1 MPTPCPPSEG
11 ADSPFPALIP
21 RPVHLSPGRGVFHL
35 TAHTVIVITPATRET
50 RAVAQTLAESLRPAT
65 GFDLPVRPQSSRDAT
80 VIELSLRAAG
90 AALGSEGYTLRVTP
104 TRITISARAPAGLFY
119 GVQTL
124 RQLLPPDIMS
134 PRLITRTPWIVP
146 AVTIRDRPRYAWRG
160 LMLDVCRHFFDK
172 TTVLRFLDLMALH
185 KLNTFHFHL
194 TEDQA
199 WRLSIRKYPQLTRCG
214 ARRAASPP
222 RGDRQGQDAQ
232 PYGPY
237 FFTQDDIRE
246 IVAHAARRH
255 ITVVPEIEMPGHALA
270 ALSAFPALSCT
281 GGPFQPRTRWGVEPD
296 VYCAGKEAT
305 FRFLQDVL
313 DEVIALFPG
322 PFVHVG
328 GDECPKDRW
337 KECPDCQARL
347 RAEGLKDEH
356 ELQRYF
362 IQRME
367 RFLRAKGRRLIGWDE
382 ILEGGLTDGA
392 AVMSWRGIE
401 GGIAAAKAG
410 HDVVMTPGT
419 HCYFDHC
426 QSADTAHEPEAI
438 GGNLPL
444 DKVYAYDPTPAEL
457 PPARRNHILGVQG
470 NLWSE
475 YLFAWR
481 DVDYM
486 AYPRAAALAE
496 VAWTPQADR
505 DYADFTQR
513 LQPHLKRL
521 DWLGVNYRRP

>member
-1 MPTPCPPSEG
+1 MNSSPSEITPT
-11 ADSPFPALIP
+11 PFPALIP
-21 RPVHLSPGRGVFHL
+21 QPARLRVGRGAFPL
-35 TAHTVIVITPATRET
+35 TAHTAIVVSAATRDT
-50 RAVAQTLAESLRPAT
+50 RAVAQALVESLSPAT
-65 GFDLPVRPQSSRDAT
+65 GLQFPICPKAPRGAT
-80 VIELSLRAAG
+80 VIELSLNPADATLG
-90 AALGSEGYTLRVTP
+90 AEGYTLRVTP
-104 TRITISARAPAGLFY
+104 AKVTIGARKPAGLFY

-134 PRLITRTPWIVP
+134 PRLVTRTPWLIP
-146 AVTIRDRPRYAWRG
+146 AVTIRDIPRYAWRG

-172 TTVLRFLDLMALH
+172 ATVLRFLDLMALH

-194 TEDQA
+194 TEDQG
-199 WRLSIRKYPQLTRCG
+199 WRLAIRKYPQLTRLG
-214 ARRAASPP
+214 ARRASSPP
-222 RGDRQGQDAQ
+222 RGDRNGQDGV

-237 FFTQDDIRE
+237 FFTQDDIRD
-246 IVAHAARRH
+246 IVAYAARRH

-296 VYCAGKEAT
+296 VYCAGKETT

-313 DEVIALFPG
+313 DEVLALFPS
-322 PFVHVG
+322 PFIHIG
-328 GDECPKDRW
+328 GDECPKERW
-337 KECPDCQARL
+337 KECPDCQARM

-362 IQRME
+362 VQRME
-367 RFLRAKGRRLIGWDE
+367 RYLRSKGRRLIGWDE
-382 ILEGGLTDGA
+382 ILEGGLAEGA
-392 AVMSWRGIE
+392 AVMSWRGVA

-419 HCYFDHC
+419 YCYLDHY
-426 QSADTAHEPEAI
+426 QSEDTAREPEAI
-438 GGNLPL
+438 GGNLPIE
-444 DKVYAYDPTPAEL
+444 KVYAYDPTPAEL
-457 PPARRNHILGVQG
+457 PPARRKHILGVQG

-475 YLFAWR
+475 YLFTWS

-496 VAWTPQADR
+496 VAWTPQACRNYD
-505 DYADFTQR
+505 AFVQR
-513 LQPHLKRL
+513 LQPHVKRL
-521 DWLGVNYRRP
+521 DWLGVNYRRIP